1 MEPGPLPKHTHPP
14 DLTKSHEDSHKI
26 TVLVVDDHP
35 LIREGLTQIL
45 NGANDISVVGQAADG
60 NEACAMYKQLL
71 PQVMILDLR
80 LPKMP
85 GIQVLR
91 ELGSLGHRRP
101 RVIIM
106 TSFDSDHAVCQA
118 VRAGAKAFLQKMADP
133 QQIREAV
140 RRVARGESFFP
151 PDIGVRL
158 LESMS
163 KPQLSPREIEVL
175 EQLANGK
182 SNREIGTA
190 LSITEATVKH
200 HVKSILK
207 KLDAVCRA
215 EAISIALKR
224 GWLQVNGLAE
234 LAFTTQY
241 IKITE
246 DTKNGRFL
254 QKAST

>member
-1 MEPGPLPKHTHPP
+1 MEPGPLPKHTHPLE
-14 DLTKSHEDSHKI
+14 LTKSHEDSHKI

-60 NEACAMYKQLL
+60 NEACVMYKQLL

-80 LPKMP
+80 IPKMP

-91 ELGSLGHRRP
+91 ELGSLRHRRP

-106 TSFDSDHAVCQA
+106 TAFDSDHAVCQA
-118 VRAGAKAFLQKMADP
+118 VRAGAKAFLQKITDP

-158 LESMS
+158 LVSMS
-163 KPQLSPREIEVL
+163 KPQPSPREIQVL
-175 EQLANGK
+175 ENLANGK
-182 SNREIGTA
+182 SNKEIGAA
-190 LSITEATVKH
+190 LCITENTVKH

-207 KLDAVCRA
+207 KLDAVCRT
-215 EAISIALKR
+215 EATTIALGR
-224 GWLQVNGLAE
+224 GWVQLN
-234 LAFTTQY
+234 
-241 IKITE
+241 
-246 DTKNGRFL
+246 
-254 QKAST
+254 

>member
-1 MEPGPLPKHTHPP
+1 MELAHLPKPTHPFE
-14 DLTKSHEDSHKI
+14 LTKSHEDSPKI

-35 LIREGLTQIL
+35 VIREGLIEIL
-45 NGANDISVVGQAADG
+45 NGAKDISVVGQAADG
-60 NEACAMYKQLL
+60 IEACAIYKQLL

-80 LPKMP
+80 IPKMP

-91 ELGSLGHRRP
+91 ELGSLRHRRP

-118 VRAGAKAFLQKMADP
+118 ARAGAKAFLQKMADP

-140 RRVARGESFFP
+140 RWVARGETFFP

-163 KPQLSPREIEVL
+163 RPQLSPREIEVL
-175 EQLANGK
+175 EKLGSGK
-182 SNREIGTA
+182 SNKEIGAA
-190 LSITEATVKH
+190 LYITENTVKH

-207 KLDAVCRA
+207 KLNAACRA
-215 EAISIALKR
+215 EAITIALKR
-224 GWLQVNGLAE
+224 GWLQVNGVLP
-234 LAFTTQY
+234 
-241 IKITE
+241 
-246 DTKNGRFL
+246 N
-254 QKAST
+254 

>member
-1 MEPGPLPKHTHPP
+1 MEPGPLPKHTHPLE
-14 DLTKSHEDSHKI
+14 LTKSHEDSHKI

-60 NEACAMYKQLL
+60 NEACAMYQQLL

-91 ELGSLGHRRP
+91 ELGSLRHPRP

-118 VRAGAKAFLQKMADP
+118 ARAGAKAFLQKIAEP

-158 LESMS
+158 LEAMS
-163 KPQLSPREIEVL
+163 KPQLSPREIQVL
-175 EQLANGK
+175 EKLANGK
-182 SNREIGTA
+182 SNKEIGAA
-190 LSITEATVKH
+190 LYITENTVKH

-215 EAISIALKR
+215 EAITIALRRAGSK
-224 GWLQVNGLAE
+224 
-234 LAFTTQY
+234 
-241 IKITE
+241 
-246 DTKNGRFL
+246 
-254 QKAST
+254 